1 VFEAPPDNATA
12 NFEKGLF
19 NTTVYD
25 RSSIIVDKL
34 SVIFLFPS
42 IIEKSGFFYLF
53 RYIKLL
59 IAPYL
64 EFSTSLAK
72 STDSSIGLFTRGWKN
87 NIFDDGIS

>member
-1 VFEAPPDNATA
+1 M
-12 NFEKGLF
+12 
-19 NTTVYD
+19 VYD

-42 IIEKSGFFYLF
+42 PIIEKSGFFYLF
-53 RYIKLL
+53 FYIKLL